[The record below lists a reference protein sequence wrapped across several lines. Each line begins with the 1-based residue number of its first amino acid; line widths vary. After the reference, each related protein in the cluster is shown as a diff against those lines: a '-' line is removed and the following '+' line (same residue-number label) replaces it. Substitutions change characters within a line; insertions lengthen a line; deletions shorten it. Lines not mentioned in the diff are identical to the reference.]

1 MQAGAMKIVHYTS
14 ADLKHWEFVEVAR
27 GDPVAYD
34 SDVFKVGKT
43 AGMPEVRAT
52 RSLACCCGLHSCS
65 PSHISL

>member
-14 ADLKHWEFVEVAR
+14 ADLKHWEFAEVAR

-43 AGMPEVRAT
+43 AGMPDVRVT
-52 RSLACCCGLHSCS
+52 LSLRVAA
-65 PSHISL
+65 IS